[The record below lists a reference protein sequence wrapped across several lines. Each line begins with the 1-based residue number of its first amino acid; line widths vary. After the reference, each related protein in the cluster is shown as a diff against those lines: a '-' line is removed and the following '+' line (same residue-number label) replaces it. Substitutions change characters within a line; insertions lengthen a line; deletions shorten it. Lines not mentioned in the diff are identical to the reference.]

1 MNGIQVRTKNRQSVI
16 DLYYGVYTGWFG
28 DGDGDGSDSFQKCA
42 FN

>member
-16 DLYYGVYTGWFG
+16 DLYYGVYTGWLG
-28 DGDGDGSDSFQKCA
+28 DGGDSFQKCA